1 MKNFKIRASAAGK
14 LMTNPRNKADKLSQ
28 TTISYLKEWY
38 LEDLYG
44 IKNEI
49 ESKYIKKGIELEDE
63 AINAVIEWLNL
74 PFLLKN
80 EQSFEDDVFTGTP
93 DLILDD
99 EVIDIKVSWDVFTFP
114 ILETEIPTPDYY
126 YQLQIYMHLTGKRK
140 ARLVYV
146 LLDTPANLDWRGIT
160 YEGVPT
166 ELRVK
171 AFEVDYDES
180 VIAKLTERVED
191 SRDFLKKINK
201 QIRENK

>member
-1 MKNFKIRASAAGK
+1 MKQFKIRASQAGK
-14 LMTNPRNKADKLSQ
+14 LMTNPRAKTDKLSQ

-44 IKNEI
+44 IRNEI
-49 ESKYIKKGIELEDE
+49 DSKYLKKGVELEDV

-74 PFLLKN
+74 PFVLKN

-114 ILETEIPTPDYY
+114 ILENEIPTPDYY
-126 YQLQIYMHLTGKRK
+126 YQLQVYMHLTGKRK

-146 LLDTPANLDWRGIT
+146 LLETPPSLDWRAIS
-160 YEGVPT
+160 YEGVPN

-171 AFEVDYDES
+171 TFSVDYDES
-180 VIAKLTERVED
+180 VIEKLTERGAD
-191 SRDFLKKINK
+191 SREYLKGIEIKVK
-201 QIRENK
+201 